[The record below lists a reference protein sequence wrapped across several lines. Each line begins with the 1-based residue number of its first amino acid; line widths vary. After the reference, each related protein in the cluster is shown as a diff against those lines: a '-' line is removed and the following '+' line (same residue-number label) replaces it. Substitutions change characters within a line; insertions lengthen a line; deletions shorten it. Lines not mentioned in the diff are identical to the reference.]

1 MTRQLM
7 LASAA
12 LAAAVLTTAAS
23 AAAPLTQAP
32 VTQAAVA
39 QEGRTFTVTW
49 KAAKAGAPVDVY
61 VAARPD
67 APPAQRRLAAND
79 DTDGQATFTD
89 PAGAGVRPYFFVQG
103 DGARQGL
110 WTAARVVP
118 LEGAANFRDIG
129 GYPTKDGRHV
139 KWGQVYRSN
148 TLARLTAADFQ
159 KVNALGVRLVCDLRT
174 DEERAIEPTLWVG
187 TAPVFVNS
195 PKASLGA
202 NLSELF
208 GKGPLTAESMRA
220 TFIGFYG
227 QMHEQYAGEYRELF
241 KRLLAGETPML
252 MHCSAGKDRTGVGSA
267 LVLSALGVPRDIVVA
282 DYAMS
287 ETLLGTSLTINPDDP
302 DAAMFARLPPEVI
315 RVLMRTEPAYIEATF
330 AAIEKQYGSVDAYLE
345 TALGVGPKERAALR
359 ARLTE

>member
-7 LASAA
+7 LAGAA

-23 AAAPLTQAP
+23 APAP

-39 QEGRTFTVTW
+39 QQGRNFTVTW
-49 KAAKAGAPVDVY
+49 TAAKAGAPVDVY

-67 APPAQRRLAAND
+67 ASASQRRLAAND
-79 DTDGQATFTD
+79 DTDGTATFTD
-89 PAGAGVRPYFFVQG
+89 PAGIGVRPYFFVQA
-103 DGARQGL
+103 DGARDGL

-118 LEGAANFRDIG
+118 LEGATNFRDIG

-148 TLARLTAADFQ
+148 TLAHLTAADF
-159 KVNALGVRLVCDLRT
+159 KTVNALGVRLVCDLRT
-174 DEERAIEPTLWVG
+174 DEERVSEPTQWVG

-195 PKASLGA
+195 PKTSLGS
-202 NLSELF
+202 NMSELF
-208 GKGPLTAESMRA
+208 GQGPVTAESMRA

-287 ETLLGTSLTINPDDP
+287 ETLLGASMKMDPDDP
-302 DAAMFARLPPEVI
+302 NAAMFARLPPEVMQ
-315 RVLMRTEPAYIEATF
+315 VLMRTEPAYIEATF

-345 TALGVGPKERAALR
+345 KVLGVGPRERAALR